1 MSDYMISIPDE
12 LYEKARRVAEQT
24 SRQVDEV
31 IRTRLEDALDSPVYD
46 LPDDETAELKAMAY
60 LSDDALFGMMREQM
74 QRTKQ
79 ERMSV
84 LMDKN
89 SDGTISEAEYQEL
102 SALVEDGQR
111 LMLTPLRFRH
121 HPPFV
126 LGTEAATLGFGRHFR
141 VGFAIF

>member
-31 IRTRLEDALDSPVYD
+31 IRMRLEDALDSPVYD

-89 SDGTISEAEYQEL
+89 SDGTISEADYQEL

-111 LMLTPLRFRH
+111 LMLRKAQAMSILMDRGYAVR
-121 HPPFV
+121 
-126 LGTEAATLGFGRHFR
+126 LDDMKALDE
-141 VGFAIF
+141 

>member
-24 SRQVDEV
+24 SRQVEEV

-46 LPDDETAELKAMAY
+46 LPDDETAELKAMAC

-79 ERMSV
+79 ERMSG
-84 LMDKN
+84 LIDKN
-89 SDGTISEAEYQEL
+89 SDGAISEAEYQEL
-102 SALVEDGQR
+102 TALVEDGQR
-111 LMLTPLRFRH
+111 LMLRKAQAMRYLMDRGHKVTLENLDASQPQERH
-121 HPPFV
+121 V
-126 LGTEAATLGFGRHFR
+126 QT
-141 VGFAIF
+141 